1 MKDLTKIIQK
11 GNLTPRERALLI
23 VKHDAHLVKTG
34 EALLSEA
41 DLIAL
46 TSWRA
51 QTNTQAE
58 QYNNIINLWDLY
70 QKLQIDMQ
78 TIYLTTQLALSRLE
92 HAASTVYYRSDSLK
106 QSHHKLSS
114 RLLVEDDAEFR
125 AFFLDHSGYEYDRL
139 IHLYS
144 FYSLPKA
151 VQKDILQLDDGVKYD
166 HTYLFQE
173 EQIARI
179 MGTKKTLDTEG
190 VEAITKAIINS
201 IPWGHE
207 LRLPNTKISVKEVI
221 FNGYF
226 AGYPLI
232 EFGKRLASR
241 HNITYESED
250 DLRDKLSEVDDLQ
263 YKLEKVIR
271 DVVSDG
277 SFFDEFTPLCL
288 SKGYRTHSSK
298 TVLPHDELLKQW
310 MKAKESITKTIE
322 SSIDSGE
329 LEVRE
334 CPVRFFEVSINKTY
348 ITGTSLD
355 QTSLKLPFTK
365 DFQSQL
371 AESMDY
377 VLPAFLV
384 HKSTFFDN
392 YQYLLGFK
400 EVTVQ
405 ISEIIGVDLSETVER
420 HLEAIQESVDTLGFY
435 IRQMND
441 QLLESNSSLGVQYR
455 LQTFIPDPSFT
466 LISLESKQN
475 ESLEVFAEKLKP
487 LLD

>member
-34 EALLSEA
+34 KALLSEA

-92 HAASTVYYRSDSLK
+92 HAASTVYYRSDSHR
-106 QSHHKLSS
+106 QSRHKLSN
-114 RLLVEDDAEFR
+114 RLLAEDDAEFR
-125 AFFLDHSGYEYDRL
+125 AFFLEHSGYEYDRL
-139 IHLYS
+139 IHLCT

-151 VQKDILQLDDGVKYD
+151 IQKDILQLDDGVKYD

-179 MGTKKTLDTEG
+179 IGGKKTLDNEG
-190 VEAITKAIINS
+190 AEALIKAIIDS

-207 LRLPNTKISVKEVI
+207 LSLPNAKISFKEVI
-221 FNGYF
+221 FNMHF
-226 AGYPLI
+226 AGYPI
-232 EFGKRLASR
+232 MEFGKRLASR
-241 HNITYESED
+241 HGITYESED
-250 DLRDKLSEVDDLQ
+250 ELRDKLSEVDDLQ
-263 YKLEKVIR
+263 YKLEKVVR

-277 SFFDEFTPLCL
+277 SFFEEFTPLCM
-288 SKGYRTHSSK
+288 SKGYRTHEGK
-298 TVLPHDELLKQW
+298 TVLPHDELMKQW
-310 MKAKESITKTIE
+310 MKAKDSVVETIE
-322 SSIDSGE
+322 SYIDSGE
-329 LEVRE
+329 LEVCE
-334 CPVRFFEVSINKTY
+334 CPVRFFEISVNKTY
-348 ITGTSLD
+348 ITGTCLD
-355 QTSLKLPFTK
+355 QTSLNLPFIK

-371 AESMDY
+371 DELMDY

-400 EVTVQ
+400 EVTAH
-405 ISEIIGVDLSETVER
+405 ISEIIDVDLSEAVER

-435 IRQMND
+435 IRQLND
-441 QLLESNSSLGVQYR
+441 RLLERNSSLGVQYR

-466 LISLESKQN
+466 LISLQSKQN

-487 LLD
+487 LLP